1 MIYLGICDD
10 DKEYLD
16 HAAEFLLSQA
26 GEWRAEATVSA
37 FTTLEELMG
46 AAEDPAFRMD
56 MLFLDIEFQEGNSLE
71 AAKEFSSKHPRCHI
85 VFLTNYLS
93 YALDVYEIPHL
104 YYVVKAEF
112 PERIRKIFSAYF
124 RDERNSRLTVSV
136 GSTVHVI
143 PLKDIFYIE
152 RMRLSSRIVTGEE
165 NLRATDLFETLT
177 DKIQAP
183 YMVRCHNSFLV
194 NLQHVKKYQT
204 GKFEM
209 INGEEIP
216 ISRAYQKSVREYFN
230 NWMDVWI

>member
-104 YYVVKAEF
+104 YYVVKEEF

-183 YMVRCHNSFLV
+183 YMVRCHNSFMV
-194 NLQHVKKYQT
+194 NLRNMSSYRSDSFVMKDGT
-204 GKFEM
+204 
-209 INGEEIP
+209 EIP
-216 ISRAYQKSVREYFN
+216 VSRRYRDICLERFLKWQE
-230 NWMDVWI
+230 VWI